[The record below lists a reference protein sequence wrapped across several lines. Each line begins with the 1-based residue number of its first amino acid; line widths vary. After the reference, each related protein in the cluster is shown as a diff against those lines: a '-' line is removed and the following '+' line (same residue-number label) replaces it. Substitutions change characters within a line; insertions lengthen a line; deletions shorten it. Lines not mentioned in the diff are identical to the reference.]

1 MNFIIYNQAGEI
13 LRTGTVPEEFFS
25 IQANEGEFILE
36 GEADALTDMIDP
48 ATQTVLRGVKSPP
61 EPLPESY
68 ADIRR
73 RMYPST
79 QEQLD
84 MLWHAMDTGLMEK
97 AEPFYSTIKT
107 VKDAVPKDTGTVFIV
122 EED

>member
-1 MNFIIYNQAGEI
+1 MNFIIYNAAGEI

-25 IQANEGEFILE
+25 IQANQDEFIVE

-48 ATQTVLRGVKSPP
+48 TTQAVLRGVKSPP
-61 EPLPESY
+61 EPVPETY

-73 RMYPST
+73 RMYPSV

-107 VKDAVPKDTGTVFIV
+107 VKDAVSKDTGTMFTV
-122 EED
+122 EES